1 MQSRGR
7 ISYLRQILQCIFLHN
22 YVLPVSVLLLITADA
37 RRTTKVALLSD
48 YFFIALIAQLII
60 LVER

>member
-1 MQSRGR
+1 
-7 ISYLRQILQCIFLHN
+7 
-22 YVLPVSVLLLITADA
+22 LPVSVLLLITADA